1 MLSLS
6 PPCPISTE
14 SIVIKPEYL
23 ETILRAPES
32 PVLANNPYPPKAV
45 ALRDK
50 SKLIIRQA
58 RREEAPSI
66 LKIIKPYFEIE
77 KDFYDIVAA
86 RTYAEILAW
95 YRYRMKDHYLLI
107 GIKDGMLVGLANA
120 RLYSDEIAY
129 SLHTMSFA
137 EGIGPAMY
145 FAKVEY
151 AFEPLGIKQW
161 WATFESYI
169 GLVHMGLRWGAKSKP
184 WPEFQHELNGARIF
198 YVTKDDWEME
208 KKIFPYLVG
217 ERPVPSQLLKE
228 AETFKSPPLSI
239 E

>member
-1 MLSLS
+1 MSLG

-14 SIVIKPEYL
+14 TIVIKPEYL

-32 PVLANNPYPPKAV
+32 PLLTNNPYPPKV
-45 ALRDK
+45 VTLRDK
-50 SKLIIRQA
+50 SKLVIRQT
-58 RREEAPSI
+58 RREEAQSI
-66 LKIIKPYFEIE
+66 LKVIRPYFDEE

-95 YRYRMKDHYLLI
+95 YRHRIKDHYLLI
-107 GIKDGMLVGLANA
+107 GIRNGVLVGLANA

-137 EGIGPAMY
+137 EGVGQSMY

-151 AFEPLGIKQW
+151 AFETLGIKQW

-198 YVTKDDWEME
+198 YVTADDWGME
-208 KKIFPYLVG
+208 KEIFPYLVG
-217 ERPVPSQLLKE
+217 ERPVPNELLKQ
-228 AETFKSPPLSI
+228 AETFESPPFTI